1 MYTFVM
7 CLVMVVT
14 ARAGPPIRDHPPL
27 RKSLFPNVP
36 PTINFLVNKE
46 NLDFQLPEEIRR
58 TLVYFQSGHK
68 GKGVFSKIM
77 DQTGFHESNETQK
90 ATFFWLWG
98 QIRDMR
104 PLLVDEKRSRFHG
117 IEVLTEKDTLWNSY
131 KTKRA
136 TFGDE
141 FLYVPKTFILPQE
154 RKQLKKEMVSVGPS
168 GRWISKPFSASGG
181 KGISVTNLISKI
193 SKKADLLVSRYV
205 DHPYLI
211 HGRRFSLRL
220 FVLVTCLEPLTIYLY
235 EDGFALFSS
244 MKYSADEK
252 DMKNVFQHLSNG
264 AINKHNEENK
274 QSIIW
279 SLHDLKKHI
288 QSEGIPFVPIWEN
301 IKDIMIKSL
310 IAVENDLI
318 KKANKTNASRYS
330 SFSWFGVDIILDSNL
345 KPWLAEFNTVRTD
358 LTIRAEVRRR
368 IKTEQNLNPS
378 LVKDILDLARYQI
391 PNRISKKNQMKVV
404 KSLNLQL
411 PLCFDER
418 QFSLELFE
426 FEKMKQNQ
434 SSLILTESILDELT
448 PADTR
453 VLIAAEDELDI
464 SNRFKRIF
472 PTKETHTYLKF
483 FDEPRYYNTLLS
495 AWEQRFSDDREAG
508 RDILKSLCRDNFH
521 TLVPIK

>member
-1 MYTFVM
+1 
-7 CLVMVVT
+7 
-14 ARAGPPIRDHPPL
+14 
-27 RKSLFPNVP
+27 
-36 PTINFLVNKE
+36 
-46 NLDFQLPEEIRR
+46 
-58 TLVYFQSGHK
+58 
-68 GKGVFSKIM
+68 
-77 DQTGFHESNETQK
+77 
-90 ATFFWLWG
+90 
-98 QIRDMR
+98 
-104 PLLVDEKRSRFHG
+104 
-117 IEVLTEKDTLWNSY
+117 
-131 KTKRA
+131 
-136 TFGDE
+136 
-141 FLYVPKTFILPQE
+141 
-154 RKQLKKEMVSVGPS
+154 MVSVGPS

-252 DMKNVFQHLSNG
+252 DMKNVFQHLSNV
-264 AINKHNEENK
+264 ATNKHNEENK

-391 PNRISKKNQMKVV
+391 PNRISKKNQV
-404 KSLNLQL
+404 Q
-411 PLCFDER
+411 
-418 QFSLELFE
+418 
-426 FEKMKQNQ
+426 
-434 SSLILTESILDELT
+434 I
-448 PADTR
+448 
-453 VLIAAEDELDI
+453 
-464 SNRFKRIF
+464 
-472 PTKETHTYLKF
+472 
-483 FDEPRYYNTLLS
+483 
-495 AWEQRFSDDREAG
+495 
-508 RDILKSLCRDNFH
+508 
-521 TLVPIK
+521 

>member
-168 GRWISKPFSASGG
+168 GRWISKPFSASG
-181 KGISVTNLISKI
+181 
-193 SKKADLLVSRYV
+193 
-205 DHPYLI
+205 
-211 HGRRFSLRL
+211 
-220 FVLVTCLEPLTIYLY
+220 
-235 EDGFALFSS
+235 
-244 MKYSADEK
+244 
-252 DMKNVFQHLSNG
+252 
-264 AINKHNEENK
+264 
-274 QSIIW
+274 
-279 SLHDLKKHI
+279 
-288 QSEGIPFVPIWEN
+288 
-301 IKDIMIKSL
+301 
-310 IAVENDLI
+310 
-318 KKANKTNASRYS
+318 
-330 SFSWFGVDIILDSNL
+330 
-345 KPWLAEFNTVRTD
+345 
-358 LTIRAEVRRR
+358 
-368 IKTEQNLNPS
+368 
-378 LVKDILDLARYQI
+378 DILDLARYQI